1 MRKVFNYSFLVIFLF
16 SFITIIYLL
25 FNLSETSNG
34 QFISAL
40 GFCFISFLFYI
51 MTEKEC
57 STETKTRAYI
67 TLWFFVGALIVI
79 LFMCSC
85 SRYMS
90 VNDAASGKAKC
101 GQHLK

>member
-1 MRKVFNYSFLVIFLF
+1 
-16 SFITIIYLL
+16 
-25 FNLSETSNG
+25 
-34 QFISAL
+34 
-40 GFCFISFLFYI
+40 

-90 VNDAASGKAKC
+90 VNDAASGKARC